1 MKKNLFTT
9 SLLAWLMCLL
19 MPARVMAQTEV
30 DGLWYMFDENTKTAT
45 VVQYQ
50 GTKYEGSIVIPSS
63 VNGYSVT
70 SIGSGA
76 FYECYYLTS
85 ITIPE
90 SVTSIGEE
98 AFYDCCYLTSITI
111 PYGVTSIGDY
121 AFEDCSRLFRIT
133 IPESVTSIGFSAFGR
148 CISLTSATI
157 PGSVTNLGEHAF
169 QNCVALTSITISEGV
184 ASIGYGTFFGCTS
197 LTSITIPESV
207 TSIGLSAFNCSGLTS
222 ITIPRNVRSIGDSA
236 FAGCNLT
243 SINVESENPFFDSR
257 ENCNAIINSYTNQLI
272 AGCKNTIIPENVT
285 SIGWNAFGY
294 CSGLTSI
301 SIPEG
306 VTRIG
311 RYAFDNCSDLTTVTV
326 KNPTPVAI
334 ESETFS
340 NRANATL
347 YVPADS
353 KAAYEA
359 ADYWKEFKEIVEMPS
374 IETFSVMLDG
384 VEQTL
389 KGTWVVQ
396 DNNDFIVTESGTY
409 RVKSR
414 KERSMGDV
422 NGDDKITIA
431 DVTALVNVILGSGSV
446 GPAVIYDVESV
457 GE

>member
-76 FYECYYLTS
+76 FYECYY
-85 ITIPE
+85 
-90 SVTSIGEE
+90 
-98 AFYDCCYLTSITI
+98 
-111 PYGVTSIGDY
+111 
-121 AFEDCSRLFRIT
+121 
-133 IPESVTSIGFSAFGR
+133 
-148 CISLTSATI
+148 
-157 PGSVTNLGEHAF
+157 
-169 QNCVALTSITISEGV
+169 
-184 ASIGYGTFFGCTS
+184 

>member
-1 MKKNLFTT
+1 M
-9 SLLAWLMCLL
+9 
-19 MPARVMAQTEV
+19 
-30 DGLWYMFDENTKTAT
+30 
-45 VVQYQ
+45 
-50 GTKYEGSIVIPSS
+50 
-63 VNGYSVT
+63 
-70 SIGSGA
+70 
-76 FYECYYLTS
+76 
-85 ITIPE
+85 
-90 SVTSIGEE
+90 
-98 AFYDCCYLTSITI
+98 
-111 PYGVTSIGDY
+111 
-121 AFEDCSRLFRIT
+121 
-133 IPESVTSIGFSAFGR
+133 TSIGFGAFGS

-157 PGSVTNLGEHAF
+157 PGSVTNLGEFAF

-184 ASIGYGTFFGCTS
+184 ASIGYGTFSGCTS

-222 ITIPRNVRSIGDSA
+222 ITIPRNVRSIGDGA
-236 FAGCNLT
+236 FGYCNLT
-243 SINVESENPFFDSR
+243 SINVESENPFYNSR
-257 ENCNAIINSYTNQLI
+257 ENCNAIINSYTDQLI
-272 AGCKNTIIPENVT
+272 VGCKNTIIPENVT
-285 SIGWNAFGY
+285 SIGWTAFDG

-301 SIPEG
+301 TIPEG

-311 RYAFDNCSDLTTVTV
+311 RYAFNDCSDLTSVTV

-334 ESETFS
+334 ESETFT

-347 YVPADS
+347 YVPAGS
-353 KAAYEA
+353 KAAYEG
-359 ADYWKEFKEIVEMPS
+359 ADYWKEFKEIVEMAPEPS
-374 IETFSVMLDG
+374 IETFAVMLDG

-396 DNNDFIVTESGTY
+396 DNNDYIVTDSGTY